1 MTNTREE
8 IMATLMNAIALVT
21 FTKKDGTLR
30 EMRCTLQEAFIPQK
44 TTESTRKQNDEVLA
58 VWDVDKDAW
67 RSFRLDSVTDVKL
80 EVA

>member
-8 IMATLMNAIALVT
+8 IVATLMNAIALVT